1 MYKCTK
7 ISLFDI
13 YIYLPKVSL
22 RTMWYVSQKCRIDQY
37 DTFGISILEC
47 LGFSQKCRID
57 QYDTFGVWTSFL
69 SFPKSVVLIN
79 TTLLRNIWLLQFDE
93 IFFQPWYIGK
103 YDIASLLVKAHI
115 PYYNGQYQPVCEL
128 WPGY

>member
-1 MYKCTK
+1 
-7 ISLFDI
+7 
-13 YIYLPKVSL
+13 
-22 RTMWYVSQKCRIDQY
+22 MWYVSQKCRIDQY

-57 QYDTFGVWTSFL
+57 QYDTFGVWASFL
-69 SFPKSVVLIN
+69 SFPESVVLIN

-115 PYYNGQYQPVCEL
+115 PYYNEIFHTSNTISF
-128 WPGY
+128 